1 LNESNDA
8 FVCEALR
15 CNRPVTLMNPATGPH
30 AFDLMED
37 SEASRDAILAML
49 AFLQIR
55 LGI

>member
-1 LNESNDA
+1 LNESIDA

-15 CNRPVTLMNPATGPH
+15 CNRPVTLMNHATGPH